1 MRPHWRRLWK
11 RWTMSNILYLLGMM
25 DCAKGRRA
33 WLPFESYLNG
43 YAHQYEIE
51 AIENE
56 QYPI

>member
-1 MRPHWRRLWK
+1 
-11 RWTMSNILYLLGMM
+11 MSNILYLLGMM